1 VGTTTFSRKVVVPP
15 GLEDVKEISFQ
26 ASGTGAGAFKFYGF
40 QTPTLPK
47 SAGKNDDYFIQFCR
61 PLDDRAF
68 MPGCGFFVHRQPD
81 TTPVNELF
89 LGANYHP
96 GFIIHNSAP
105 TVNISSLSR
114 RSNVVTVSTTSPHWL
129 VTRAKPG
136 VVIAGVIGCATNPN
150 GAFQITTIPASTQFT
165 YEQTGPDET
174 CTPSTGT
181 AQGGARASIVFR
193 HNDASNQPRHNWVL
207 QTDRLNDRAFEF
219 MIAQDYQ
226 DPTDAR
232 DRLLFLQVDNFP
244 ATAGDGLMMQSRMQG
259 NLENRGFVKSKA
271 FVNDTTGRAAFALER
286 TTGAGGEQIWI
297 TNAGTRDIA
306 FGGIRNWSWPYWRF
320 YNDGTARVLT
330 QRSGVDVPTE
340 IASTEG
346 LHARL
351 ITLRSSPGVL
361 RFASSSYAG
370 VDAGLSRIGTGQLAV
385 GNGNPADASGEL
397 RAAKGTF
404 ESLALGGGTPIT
416 KVFSTTST
424 IDFAHT
430 SANSC
435 TESAAITLR
444 GAADGD
450 VVSLGVPNG
459 SVPPGGAFFG
469 YVSAPDTVKVRFC
482 ADGTARNPFS
492 GTFRI
497 AVTKF

>member
-193 HNDASNQPRHNWVL
+193 HNDASNQPKHNWVL